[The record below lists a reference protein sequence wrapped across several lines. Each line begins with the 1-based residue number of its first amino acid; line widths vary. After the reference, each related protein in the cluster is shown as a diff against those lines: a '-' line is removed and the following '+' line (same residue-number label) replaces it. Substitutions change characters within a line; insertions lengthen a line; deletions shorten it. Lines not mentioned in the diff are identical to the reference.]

1 MQQSK
6 RRYIRDNN
14 EKLSKVN
21 NRKAISFPGFI
32 TQFFFFYLTLKKKQ
46 KTIYYNSFETSM
58 KLVIKYDFEKKER
71 NDGKKTMIFKTLNKE
86 QIVENVVV

>member
-6 RRYIRDNN
+6 RRYIRGNN

-32 TQFFFFYLTLKKKQ
+32 TQFFFFLFNVKKK
-46 KTIYYNSFETSM
+46 KFIIIHSRH
-58 KLVIKYDFEKKER
+58 LWIW
-71 NDGKKTMIFKTLNKE
+71 
-86 QIVENVVV
+86 

>member
-6 RRYIRDNN
+6 RRYIRGNN

-32 TQFFFFYLTLKKKQ
+32 TQFFFFYLTLKKK
-46 KTIYYNSFETSM
+46 N
-58 KLVIKYDFEKKER
+58 L
-71 NDGKKTMIFKTLNKE
+71 L
-86 QIVENVVV
+86 

>member
-6 RRYIRDNN
+6 RRYIRGNN

-32 TQFFFFYLTLKKKQ
+32 TQFFFFLFNVKKK
-46 KTIYYNSFETSM
+46 IE
-58 KLVIKYDFEKKER
+58 
-71 NDGKKTMIFKTLNKE
+71 NDLL
-86 QIVENVVV
+86 